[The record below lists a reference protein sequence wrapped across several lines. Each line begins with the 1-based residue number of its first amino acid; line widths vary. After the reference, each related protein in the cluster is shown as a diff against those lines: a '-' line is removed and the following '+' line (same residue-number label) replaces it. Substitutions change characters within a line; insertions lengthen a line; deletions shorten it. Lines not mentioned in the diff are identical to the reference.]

1 MSTIAELNPVPL
13 WKHFAKLC
21 EIPRPSKHEDKVV
34 AYIVDFAKQRG
45 LDVKLDQIGNIII
58 KKPATPG
65 MENRKILAMQSHVD
79 MVPQKNADT
88 EHDFLTDAIKPYV
101 DGEWVT
107 AEGTTLGADNGIGV
121 AAILALL
128 ESEDI
133 PHPPLE
139 ALLTIDE
146 EAGMTGAKH
155 LQPGH
160 FEAELLLNLD
170 TEDEGE
176 LYVGCAG
183 GVDINVTLPYRAQPV
198 PVGHK
203 AFKLNVR
210 GLRGG
215 HSGLDIDKGRGN
227 ANKIANRI
235 IDTALGEITELH
247 IAELDGG
254 SLRNAIPR
262 ESFSVV
268 TVPAEKAARLSE
280 IALQEIALIK
290 AELDNEA
297 KLDITLEATKAP
309 ETVLDSDTQQKLVRA
324 LRCCPNGVERM
335 STSLEGIA
343 ETSNNLA
350 RVVTEEGAQEGDG
363 GDHRVRIQCLVRSL
377 SDSARDQHGLN
388 VAAAFQLAGA
398 NVSLDNAY
406 PGWTPN
412 IQSPLLALMKD
423 VYKDMEGKEPE
434 VKVIHAGL
442 ECGLLAKPY
451 PHWDMI
457 SFGPTIRRAH
467 SPEERVHIES
477 VGNFWAYFLKV
488 VAAIPQ
494 KS

>member
-1 MSTIAELNPVPL
+1 MVSIAALNPTPL

-34 AYIVDFAKQRG
+34 AYIVEFAQSRG
-45 LDVKLDQIGNIII
+45 LDVKLDQIGNVII

-65 MENRKILAMQSHVD
+65 MEERKTLAMQSHVD

-88 EHDFLTDAIKPYV
+88 EHDFLTDSIKPYI

-128 ESEDI
+128 ESTDI
-133 PHPPLE
+133 PHPALE

-183 GVDINVTLPYRAQPV
+183 GVDVNVSLPYSAEPTPAGYQ
-198 PVGHK
+198 
-203 AFKLNVR
+203 AFKLSVR

-227 ANKIANRI
+227 ANKIANRM
-235 IDTALGEITELH
+235 IDSGLTQ
-247 IAELDGG
+247 IAELRIASLDGG

-262 ESFSVV
+262 ESFSVIA
-268 TVPAEKAARLSE
+268 VPAEKVAQLQDVVQAVAAV
-280 IALQEIALIK
+280 IK

-297 KLDITLEATKAP
+297 KLDITLEQCDVPAT
-309 ETVLDSDTQQKLVRA
+309 VMDTQSQQKLIRA
-324 LRCCPNGVERM
+324 IRCCPNGVERM
-335 STSLEGIA
+335 STALEGIA
-343 ETSNNLA
+343 DTSNNLA
-350 RVVTEEGAQEGDG
+350 RIVTETENGNS
-363 GDHRVRIQCLVRSL
+363 RVRIQCLVRSL
-377 SDSARDQHGLN
+377 SDSARDEHGLN

-398 NVSLDNAY
+398 EASLDNAY

-412 IQSPLLALMKD
+412 MQSPLLALMKE
-423 VYKDMEGKEPE
+423 VYRGMEGREPD

-451 PHWDMI
+451 PHWDMV

-467 SPEERVHIES
+467 SPEERVHIQS
-477 VGNFWAYFLKV
+477 VANFWAYFIKV
-488 VAAIPQ
+488 VAAIPRR
-494 KS
+494 

>member
-1 MSTIAELNPVPL
+1 MSTIAELNPTPL

-34 AYIVDFAKQRG
+34 AYIVDFAKNRG

-65 MENRKILAMQSHVD
+65 MEDRKTLAMQSHVD

-88 EHDFLTDAIKPYV
+88 DHDFLTDPIKAYV

-107 AEGTTLGADNGIGV
+107 ADGTTLGADNGIGV

-128 ESEDI
+128 ESTDI

-160 FEAELLLNLD
+160 FEADLLLNLD

-183 GVDINVTLPYRAQPV
+183 GVDVNVSLPYTATPIEAD
-198 PVGHK
+198 HL
-203 AFKLNVR
+203 AFKLSVR

-235 IDTALGEITELH
+235 IDTARRQIPELR
-247 IAELDGG
+247 IASLDGG

-262 ESFSVV
+262 ESFSVI
-268 TVPAEKAARLSE
+268 TVSQENSAL
-280 IALQEIALIK
+280 LQEIALQTSAVIK
-290 AELDNEA
+290 GEFDNEP
-297 KLDITLEATKAP
+297 KLDITLEAT
-309 ETVLDSDTQQKLVRA
+309 DTPSSTMDVATQEKLIHCI
-324 LRCCPNGVERM
+324 RCCPNGVERM
-335 STSLEGIA
+335 STALEGIA
-343 ETSNNLA
+343 DTSNNLA
-350 RVVTEEGAQEGDG
+350 RVVTETTDSGNSQ
-363 GDHRVRIQCLVRSL
+363 VRIQCLVRSL
-377 SDSARDQHGLN
+377 SDSARDEHGLN
-388 VAAAFQLAGA
+388 VAAAFALAGA
-398 NVSLDNAY
+398 ETSLDNAY

-412 IQSPLLALMKD
+412 MQSPLLALMKQ
-423 VYKDMEGKEPE
+423 VYQQMEGKAPE

-451 PHWDMI
+451 PNWDMV

-467 SPEERVHIES
+467 SPEERVHIQS
-477 VGNFWAYFLKV
+477 VANFWDYFVKV

-494 KS
+494 K

>member
-1 MSTIAELNPVPL
+1 MSNIAELNPVPL
-13 WKHFAKLC
+13 WKHFSKLC

-34 AYIVDFAKQRG
+34 AYIVDFAKNRG
-45 LDVKLDQIGNIII
+45 LDVQLDEIGNIII

-88 EHDFLTDAIKPYV
+88 DHDFLTDSIKPYI

-121 AAILALL
+121 AAILALM
-128 ESEDI
+128 ESTDI
-133 PHPPLE
+133 PHPALE

-146 EAGMTGAKH
+146 EAGMTGAKN
-155 LQPGH
+155 LQPGY
-160 FEAELLLNLD
+160 FEADLLLNLD

-183 GVDINVTLPYRAQPV
+183 GVDVNASLPYSAEAV
-198 PVGHK
+198 PAGHQ
-203 AFKLNVR
+203 AFKLSVR

-235 IDTALGEITELH
+235 IDIAQSELDSVR
-247 IAELDGG
+247 IASLDGG

-262 ESFSVV
+262 ESFSVI
-268 TVPAEKAARLSE
+268 TVAADQSVRLAEIVVQASAA
-280 IALQEIALIK
+280 IK
-290 AELDNEA
+290 AELNNEE
-297 KLDITLEATKAP
+297 KLEIALDATDLPAS
-309 ETVLDSDTQQKLVRA
+309 VMDSASQQKLIQ
-324 LRCCPNGVERM
+324 LIRCCPNGVERM
-335 STSLEGIA
+335 STALEGIA
-343 ETSNNLA
+343 DTSNNLA
-350 RVVTEEGAQEGDG
+350 RVVTETVDSQS
-363 GDHRVRIQCLVRSL
+363 RVRFQCLVRSL

-388 VAAAFQLAGA
+388 VAAAFKLAGA
-398 NVSLDNAY
+398 EASLDNAY

-412 IQSPLLALMKD
+412 MQSPLLALMKD
-423 VYKDMEGKEPE
+423 VYKEMEGKEPE

-451 PHWDMI
+451 PNWDMV

-477 VGNFWAYFLKV
+477 VGNFWEYFLKV
-488 VAAIPQ
+488 VAAIPAAN
-494 KS
+494 

>member
-1 MSTIAELNPVPL
+1 MSSIAELNPVPL

-21 EIPRPSKHEDKVV
+21 EIPRPSKHEERVV
-34 AYIVDFAKQRG
+34 AYIIDFCNERG
-45 LDVKLDQIGNIII
+45 LDIKLDQIGNVII

-65 MENRKILAMQSHVD
+65 MEDRKTLAMQSHVD

-88 EHDFLTDAIKPYV
+88 EHDFLKDPIRAYV

-128 ESEDI
+128 ESTDI

-146 EAGMTGAKH
+146 EAGMTGAKN

-183 GVDINVTLPYRAQPV
+183 GVDINVSLPYSTTGMPAD
-198 PVGHK
+198 HK
-203 AFKLNVR
+203 AFKLSVR

-235 IDTALGEITELH
+235 IDTALREIDDLH
-247 IAELDGG
+247 IASLDGG

-262 ESFSVV
+262 ESFSIV
-268 TVPAEKAARLSE
+268 TVPAQHAARLME
-280 IALQEIALIK
+280 IALQETAIIK

-297 KLDITLEATKAP
+297 RLEITLDETDAP
-309 ETVLDSDTQQKLVRA
+309 SSVMDRPTQQKLIHA
-324 LRCCPNGVERM
+324 IRCCPNGVARM
-335 STSLEGIA
+335 STDLEGIA
-343 ETSNNLA
+343 DTSNNLA
-350 RVVTEEGAQEGDG
+350 RVVTEEEDG
-363 GDHRVRIQCLVRSL
+363 KHQVRIQCLVRSL
-377 SDSARDQHGLN
+377 SDSARDDHGLN
-388 VAAAFQLAGA
+388 VAAAFELTGA
-398 NVSLDNAY
+398 KVSLDNAY

-412 IQSPLLALMKD
+412 IHSPLLKLMKD

-451 PHWDMI
+451 PHWDMV

-477 VGNFWAYFLKV
+477 VGNFWEYFLKV
-488 VAAIPQ
+488 VQAIPD
-494 KS
+494 KT

>member
-1 MSTIAELNPVPL
+1 MSNIAALNPTPL
-13 WKHFAKLC
+13 WKHFARLC

-34 AYIVDFAKQRG
+34 AYIVDFARERG
-45 LDVKLDQIGNIII
+45 LDVKLDQIGNVII

-65 MENRKILAMQSHVD
+65 MEDRRTLAMQSHVD

-88 EHDFLTDAIKPYV
+88 DHDFLTDAITPYI

-128 ESEDI
+128 ESSDI
-133 PHPPLE
+133 PHPALE

-160 FEAELLLNLD
+160 FEADLLLNLD

-183 GVDINVTLPYRAQPV
+183 GVDVNVSLPYSAEPA
-198 PVGHK
+198 PAGHL
-203 AFKLNVR
+203 AYKLSVR

-227 ANKIANRI
+227 ANKIANRV
-235 IDTALGEITELH
+235 IDTALQQIPALR
-247 IAELDGG
+247 IASLDGG

-262 ESFSVV
+262 ESFSII
-268 TVPAEKAARLSE
+268 TVPADKTVL
-280 IALQEIALIK
+280 LQEVAKLAIAMIK

-297 KLDITLEATKAP
+297 RLDITLEQCDAPATVMDA
-309 ETVLDSDTQQKLVRA
+309 ESQLNLIRA
-324 LRCCPNGVERM
+324 IRCCPNGVERM
-335 STSLEGIA
+335 STALEGIA
-343 ETSNNLA
+343 DTSNNLA
-350 RVVTEEGAQEGDG
+350 RVVTDTENGQS
-363 GDHRVRIQCLVRSL
+363 RVRIQCLVRSL
-377 SDSARDQHGLN
+377 SDSARDEHGLN

-398 NVSLDNAY
+398 EASLDNAY

-412 IQSPLLALMKD
+412 MQSPLLALMKD
-423 VYKDMEGKEPE
+423 VYQEMEGKEPE

-451 PHWDMI
+451 PNWDMV

-467 SPEERVHIES
+467 SPEERVHIQS
-477 VGNFWAYFLKV
+477 VANFWDYFIKV
-488 VAAIPQ
+488 VAAIPRR
-494 KS
+494 

>member
-1 MSTIAELNPVPL
+1 MSTIAELNPTPL

-21 EIPRPSKHEDKVV
+21 EIPRPSKHEEQVV
-34 AYIVDFAKQRG
+34 AYIVDFAKNRG

-65 MENRKILAMQSHVD
+65 MEDRKTLAMQSHVD

-88 EHDFLTDAIKPYV
+88 EHDFLTDSIKPYV

-121 AAILALL
+121 AAILALM
-128 ESEDI
+128 ESTDI
-133 PHPPLE
+133 PHPALE

-160 FEAELLLNLD
+160 FEADLLLNLD

-183 GVDINVTLPYRAQPV
+183 GVDVNASLPYSAEPV
-198 PVGHK
+198 PADHQ

-235 IDTALGEITELH
+235 IDAALQQIPELR
-247 IAELDGG
+247 IASLDGG

-262 ESFSVV
+262 ESFTVL
-268 TVPAEKAARLSE
+268 TVPADAAARLME
-280 IALQEIALIK
+280 IAQQQMAIIQ
-290 AELDNEA
+290 AEFDNEP
-297 KLDITLEATKAP
+297 KLDIALEATDQP
-309 ETVLDSDTQQKLVRA
+309 DTVMDVATQQKLIRTI
-324 LRCCPNGVERM
+324 RCCPNGVERM
-335 STSLEGIA
+335 STALEGIA
-343 ETSNNLA
+343 DTSNNLA
-350 RVVTEEGAQEGDG
+350 RVVTEQSNGNAQ
-363 GDHRVRIQCLVRSL
+363 VRIQCLVRSL
-377 SDSARDQHGLN
+377 SDSARDEHGLN

-398 NVSLDNAY
+398 EASLDNAY

-412 IQSPLLALMKD
+412 MQSPLLALMKD
-423 VYKDMEGKEPE
+423 VYKEMEGSHPA

-451 PHWDMI
+451 PNWDMV

-467 SPEERVHIES
+467 SPEERVHVQS
-477 VGNFWAYFLKV
+477 VANFWDYFVKV
-488 VAAIPQ
+488 VAAIP
-494 KS
+494 KK

>member
-1 MSTIAELNPVPL
+1 MPSIAELNPQPL
-13 WKHFAKLC
+13 WKHFAELC
-21 EIPRPSKHEDKVV
+21 EIPRPSKHEDRVV
-34 AYIVDFAKQRG
+34 AHILDFCKERG
-45 LDVKLDQIGNIII
+45 LEAKLDKIGNIII

-65 MENRKILAMQSHVD
+65 MEDRKILAMQSHVD
-79 MVPQKNADT
+79 MVPQKNADSD
-88 EHDFLTDAIKPYV
+88 HDFLKDPIRPQIE
-101 DGEWVT
+101 GEWVT
-107 AEGTTLGADNGIGV
+107 ATGTTLGADNGIGV

-128 ESEDI
+128 ESTDI

-155 LQPGH
+155 LEPGY
-160 FEAELLLNLD
+160 FDAELLLNLD

-183 GVDINVTLPYRAQPV
+183 GVDINITLPYSAEPM
-198 PVGHK
+198 PAEHK
-203 AFKLNVR
+203 AFTLSVR

-235 IDTALGEITELH
+235 VDAAVHEIPALR
-247 IAELDGG
+247 IAALDGG

-262 ESFSVV
+262 ESF
-268 TVPAEKAARLSE
+268 TTLAVPADSAARLME
-280 IALQEIALIK
+280 IALQETAVIK
-290 AELDNEA
+290 TELDNEP
-297 KLDITLEATKAP
+297 KLDIALEETGTPAT
-309 ETVLDSDTQQKLVRA
+309 VMDRDTQRQLILA

-335 STSLEGIA
+335 STALEGIA

-350 RVVTEEGAQEGDG
+350 RLVTEEENGA
-363 GDHRVRIQCLVRSL
+363 HRVRIQCLVRSL
-377 SDSARDQHGLN
+377 SDSTRDQHALN
-388 VAAAFQLAGA
+388 VAAAFELTGA
-398 NVSLDNAY
+398 TVSFDNPY

-412 IQSPLLALMKD
+412 MQSPLLALMKD
-423 VYKDMEGKEPE
+423 VYREMEGKEPA

-451 PHWDMI
+451 PHWDMV

-488 VAAIPQ
+488 VSAIPGR
-494 KS
+494 

>member
-1 MSTIAELNPVPL
+1 MSNIAELNPTPL

-21 EIPRPSKHEDKVV
+21 EIPRPSKHEEKVV
-34 AYIVDFAKQRG
+34 AYILDFAKARG
-45 LDVKLDQIGNIII
+45 LEVKLDQIGNVII

-65 MENRKILAMQSHVD
+65 MEDRKILAMQSHVD

-88 EHDFLTDAIKPYV
+88 DHDFLTDSIKPYV

-128 ESEDI
+128 ESTDI
-133 PHPPLE
+133 PHPALE

-146 EAGMTGAKH
+146 EAGMTGAKNLH
-155 LQPGH
+155 PGH

-183 GVDINVTLPYRAQPV
+183 GVDINAALPYTAEALPA
-198 PVGHK
+198 GHK
-203 AFKLNVR
+203 AFKLSVR

-227 ANKIANRI
+227 ANKMANRI
-235 IDTALGEITELH
+235 IDAAQTELTSLR
-247 IAELDGG
+247 IASLDGG

-268 TVPAEKAARLSE
+268 TVQADQAARLMEIVLQETAVIKAEFDNEPKLE
-280 IALQEIALIK
+280 IAL
-290 AELDNEA
+290 D
-297 KLDITLEATKAP
+297 
-309 ETVLDSDTQQKLVRA
+309 ETEQPASVMDAASQQKLAWA
-324 LRCCPNGVERM
+324 LRACPSGVERM
-335 STSLEGIA
+335 STDLEGIA
-343 ETSNNLA
+343 DTSNNLA
-350 RVVTEEGAQEGDG
+350 RVVTEEENGQ
-363 GDHRVRIQCLVRSL
+363 HRVRFQCLVRSL

-388 VAAAFQLAGA
+388 VAAVFRLAGA
-398 NVSLDNAY
+398 EASLDNAY

-412 IQSPLLALMKD
+412 MKSPLLALMKD
-423 VYKDMEGKEPE
+423 VYKEMEGEEPE

-451 PHWDMI
+451 PHWDMV

-477 VGNFWAYFLKV
+477 VGNFWEYFLKV
-488 VAAIPQ
+488 VAAIPA
-494 KS
+494 KH

>member
-1 MSTIAELNPVPL
+1 MSTIAELNPQPL

-34 AYIVDFAKQRG
+34 AYILDFANARG
-45 LDVKLDQIGNIII
+45 LDVKLDKIGNIII

-65 MENRKILAMQSHVD
+65 MEDRKILAMQSHVD

-88 EHDFLTDAIKPYV
+88 DHDFLTDSIKPYI

-128 ESEDI
+128 ESTDI

-146 EAGMTGAKH
+146 EAGMTGAKN
-155 LQPGH
+155 LQPGY

-183 GVDINVTLPYRAQPV
+183 GVDVNVALPYTAEPV
-198 PVGHK
+198 PADHK
-203 AFKLNVR
+203 AFKLSVR

-235 IDTALGEITELH
+235 IDAAQAELETLR
-247 IAELDGG
+247 IARLDGG

-262 ESFSVV
+262 ESFTVI
-268 TVPAEKAARLSE
+268 TVPADNAARLME
-280 IALQEIALIK
+280 IALQQIAIIK

-297 KLDITLEATKAP
+297 KLDITLDECDAP
-309 ETVLDSDTQQKLVRA
+309 DSVMDSASQRKLILA
-324 LRCCPNGVERM
+324 LRACPNGVERM
-335 STSLEGIA
+335 STALAGIA
-343 ETSNNLA
+343 DTSNNLA
-350 RVVTEEGAQEGDG
+350 RVVTETEDGAS
-363 GDHRVRIQCLVRSL
+363 RVRIQCLVRSL

-388 VAAAFQLAGA
+388 VAAAFELAGA
-398 NVSLDNAY
+398 KTSLDNAY

-412 IQSPLLALMKD
+412 MQSPLLALMKN
-423 VYKDMEGKEPE
+423 VYKETEGADPE

-451 PHWDMI
+451 PHWDMV

-467 SPEERVHIES
+467 SPEERVHIKS
-477 VGNFWAYFLKV
+477 VGNFWEYFLKV
-488 VAAIPQ
+488 VEAIPQ
-494 KS
+494 R

>member
-1 MSTIAELNPVPL
+1 MSTIAELNPQPL

-34 AYIVDFAKQRG
+34 AYILDFANARG
-45 LDVKLDQIGNIII
+45 LDVKLDKIGNIII

-65 MENRKILAMQSHVD
+65 MEDRKILAMQSHVD

-88 EHDFLTDAIKPYV
+88 DHDFLTDSIKPYI

-128 ESEDI
+128 ESTDI

-146 EAGMTGAKH
+146 EAGMTGAKN
-155 LQPGH
+155 LQPGY

-183 GVDINVTLPYRAQPV
+183 GVDVNVALPYTAEPV
-198 PVGHK
+198 PADHK
-203 AFKLNVR
+203 AFKLSVR

-235 IDTALGEITELH
+235 IDAAQAELETLR
-247 IAELDGG
+247 IARLDGG

-262 ESFSVV
+262 ESFTVI
-268 TVPAEKAARLSE
+268 TVPADNAARLME
-280 IALQEIALIK
+280 IALQQIAIIK

-297 KLDITLEATKAP
+297 KLDITLDECDAP
-309 ETVLDSDTQQKLVRA
+309 DSVMDSASQRKLILA
-324 LRCCPNGVERM
+324 LRACPNGVERM
-335 STSLEGIA
+335 STALAGIA
-343 ETSNNLA
+343 DTSNNLA
-350 RVVTEEGAQEGDG
+350 RVVTETEDGAS
-363 GDHRVRIQCLVRSL
+363 RVRIQCLVRSL

-388 VAAAFQLAGA
+388 VAAAFELAGA
-398 NVSLDNAY
+398 KTSLDNAY

-412 IQSPLLALMKD
+412 MQSPLLALMKN
-423 VYKDMEGKEPE
+423 VYKEMEGADPE

-451 PHWDMI
+451 PHWDMV

-467 SPEERVHIES
+467 SPEERVHIKS
-477 VGNFWAYFLKV
+477 VGNFWEYFLKV
-488 VAAIPQ
+488 VEAIPQ
-494 KS
+494 R

>member
-1 MSTIAELNPVPL
+1 MSAVAELKPKPL

-21 EIPRPSKHEDKVV
+21 EIPRPSKHEHKVV
-34 AYIVDFAKQRG
+34 EYIVEFANSCN
-45 LDVKLDQIGNIII
+45 LDVQLDRVGNAIL

-65 MENRKILAMQSHVD
+65 MEDRKVLAMQSHVD

-88 EHDFLTDAIKPYV
+88 DHDFLTDPIRPYI
-101 DGEWVT
+101 DGDWVT

-121 AAILALL
+121 AAILALF
-128 ESEDI
+128 ESTDI

-146 EAGMTGAKH
+146 EAGMTGAKQ
-155 LQPGH
+155 LQPGY
-160 FEAELLLNLD
+160 FDADLLLNLD

-183 GVDINVTLPYRAQPV
+183 GVDVNAILSHRAEALPA
-198 PVGHK
+198 GHK
-203 AFKLNVR
+203 AFRLSVR

-235 IDTALGEITELH
+235 IDRVRRASVDLR
-247 IAELDGG
+247 IASLDGG

-262 ESFSVV
+262 ESFTVL
-268 TVPAEKAARLSE
+268 TVPDSDEARLRE
-280 IALQEIALIK
+280 VLAAETQVIA
-290 AELDNEA
+290 AELDSETG
-297 KLDITLEATKAP
+297 LEISLEATSAPVSVMDKA
-309 ETVLDSDTQQKLVRA
+309 SQGKLIEA
-324 LRCCPNGVERM
+324 IRCCPNGVERM
-335 STSLEGIA
+335 SDSLEGVA

-350 RVVTEEGAQEGDG
+350 RVVIEQEAG
-363 GDHRVRIQCLVRSL
+363 RNQVRIQCLVRSL
-377 SDSARDQHGLN
+377 SDTARDDHGLN
-388 VAAAFQLAGA
+388 VAAAFELAGA
-398 NVSLDNAY
+398 QVVLDNAY

-412 IQSPLLALMKD
+412 IQSPLLALMKR
-423 VYKDMEGKEPE
+423 VYKDMSGEEPE

-451 PHWDMI
+451 PNWDMV

-467 SPEERVHIES
+467 SPEERVHIRS
-477 VGNFWAYFLKV
+477 VANFWDYLVRV
-488 VAAIPQ
+488 VQAVPSRA
-494 KS
+494 

>member
-1 MSTIAELNPVPL
+1 MSSIAELNPTPL
-13 WKHFAKLC
+13 WKHFSRLC
-21 EIPRPSKHEDKVV
+21 EIPRPSKHEEKVV
-34 AYIVDFAKQRG
+34 AYILDFCKERG
-45 LDVKLDQIGNIII
+45 LEARLDQIGNIII

-65 MENRKILAMQSHVD
+65 MEDRKILAMQSHVD

-88 EHDFLTDAIKPYV
+88 DHDFLRDPIRPQI
-101 DGEWVT
+101 DGDWVT
-107 AEGTTLGADNGIGV
+107 ATGTTLGADNGIGV

-128 ESEDI
+128 ESTDI

-183 GVDINVTLPYRAQPV
+183 GVDINVALPYSAEPL
-198 PVGHK
+198 PAGHK
-203 AFKLNVR
+203 AFRLSVR

-235 IDTALGEITELH
+235 IDTAIREIEGLR
-247 IAELDGG
+247 IAALDGG
-254 SLRNAIPR
+254 TLRNAIPR
-262 ESFSVV
+262 ESFSTL
-268 TVPAEKAARLSE
+268 TVPADNAARLME
-280 IALQEIALIK
+280 IVLQERAVSK
-290 AELDNEA
+290 AELDNEP
-297 KLDITLEATKAP
+297 KLDIAVEETEAPASVMDR
-309 ETVLDSDTQQKLVRA
+309 ESERRVIRMLRA
-324 LRCCPNGVERM
+324 CPSGVERM
-335 STSLEGIA
+335 STTLEGIA

-350 RVVTEEGAQEGDG
+350 RVVTEENDG
-363 GDHRVRIQCLVRSL
+363 EYRVRVQCLVRSL

-388 VAAAFQLAGA
+388 VAAAFELAGA
-398 NVSLDNAY
+398 TVSLDNAY

-412 IQSPLLALMKD
+412 VKSPLLALMKD
-423 VYKDMEGKEPE
+423 VYKDMTGAEPE

-451 PHWDMI
+451 PHWDMV

-477 VGNFWAYFLKV
+477 VANFWEYFLKV
-488 VAAIPQ
+488 VQAIPA
-494 KS
+494 KHH

>member
-1 MSTIAELNPVPL
+1 MSTIAELNPAPL

-34 AYIVDFAKQRG
+34 AYIVDFANNRG
-45 LDVKLDQIGNIII
+45 LDVKLDQVGNIII

-65 MENRKILAMQSHVD
+65 MEDRKTLAMQSHVD

-88 EHDFLTDAIKPYV
+88 DHDFLTDSIKPYI

-128 ESEDI
+128 ESTDI
-133 PHPPLE
+133 PHPALE

-146 EAGMTGAKH
+146 EAGMTGAKN

-160 FEAELLLNLD
+160 FEADLLLNLD

-183 GVDINVTLPYRAQPV
+183 GVDVNVSLPYSSEPTPADHQ
-198 PVGHK
+198 
-203 AFKLNVR
+203 AFKLSVR

-235 IDTALGEITELH
+235 IDAALVEIPELR
-247 IAELDGG
+247 IASLDGG

-262 ESFSVV
+262 ESF
-268 TVPAEKAARLSE
+268 TTITAPADRGADLQKVFQREAA
-280 IALQEIALIK
+280 AIK

-297 KLDITLEATKAP
+297 RLEITLE
-309 ETVLDSDTQQKLVRA
+309 ETDTPAAVMDTESQLKLIRVI
-324 LRCCPNGVERM
+324 RCCPNGVERM
-335 STSLEGIA
+335 STALEGIA
-343 ETSNNLA
+343 DTSNNLA
-350 RVVTEEGAQEGDG
+350 RVVTEEVNGQSQI
-363 GDHRVRIQCLVRSL
+363 RIQCLVRSL

-398 NVSLDNAY
+398 HTSLDNAY

-412 IQSPLLALMKD
+412 MQSPLLALMKD
-423 VYKDMEGKEPE
+423 VYKEMEGKEPE

-451 PHWDMI
+451 PNWDMV

-477 VGNFWAYFLKV
+477 VGNFWDYFLKV
-488 VAAIPQ
+488 VAAIP
-494 KS
+494 KR

>member
-1 MSTIAELNPVPL
+1 MSPIAELHPKPL
-13 WKHFAKLC
+13 WKHFAQLC

-34 AYIVDFAKQRG
+34 AHIVEFAKNRD
-45 LDVKLDQIGNIII
+45 LDVKLDEIGNIII

-65 MENRKILAMQSHVD
+65 MEDRKTLALQSHVD
-79 MVPQKNADT
+79 MVPQKNADSD
-88 EHDFLTDAIKPYV
+88 HDFLNDPIRPQI

-107 AEGTTLGADNGIGV
+107 ATGTTLGADNGIGV

-128 ESEDI
+128 ESTDI
-133 PHPPLE
+133 PHPALE

-155 LQPGH
+155 LQPGL

-183 GVDINVTLPYRAQPV
+183 GVDINVQLPYSAEAV
-198 PVGHK
+198 PTNHM

-235 IDTALGEITELH
+235 IDTALSEISGLR
-247 IAELDGG
+247 IAALDGG

-262 ESFSVV
+262 ESFS
-268 TVPAEKAARLSE
+268 TITLPIESAAQLEE
-280 IALQEIALIK
+280 IVQRESSAIR

-297 KLDITLEATKAP
+297 KLDITLE
-309 ETVLDSDTQQKLVRA
+309 ETETPSNALDADTQQKLIRA
-324 LRCCPNGVERM
+324 LRCCPCGVERM
-335 STSLEGIA
+335 STALEGIA

-350 RVVTEEGAQEGDG
+350 RVVTEEEDG
-363 GDHRVRIQCLVRSL
+363 ESRVRIQCLVRSL
-377 SDSARDQHGLN
+377 SDSARDQHALD
-388 VAAAFQLAGA
+388 VAAAFELAGA
-398 NVSLDNAY
+398 AVSLDNPY

-412 IQSPLLALMKD
+412 MQSPLLALMKD
-423 VYKDMEGKEPE
+423 VYKEMAGAEPE
-434 VKVIHAGL
+434 VKIIHAGL

-451 PHWDMI
+451 PHWDMV
-457 SFGPTIRRAH
+457 SFGPDIRRAH
-467 SPEERVHIES
+467 SPEERVRIES
-477 VGNFWAYFLKV
+477 VGNFWKYFLKV
-488 VAAIPQ
+488 VQAIPAR
-494 KS
+494 

>member
-1 MSTIAELNPVPL
+1 MTSISELNPKPL
-13 WKHFAKLC
+13 WQHFAQLC
-21 EIPRPSKHEDKVV
+21 EIPRPSKHEQEVV
-34 AYIVDFAKQRG
+34 QHIVRFAKQRG
-45 LDVKLDQIGNIII
+45 LDVQLDQIGNVII

-65 MENRKILAMQSHVD
+65 MENRKVLAMQSHVD

-88 EHDFLTDAIKPYV
+88 EHDFLKDPIRPRI

-107 AEGTTLGADNGIGV
+107 ATGTTLGADNGIGV

-128 ESEDI
+128 ESTDI

-146 EAGMTGAKH
+146 EAGMTGAKN

-160 FEAELLLNLD
+160 FDAELLLNLD

-183 GVDINVTLPYRAQPV
+183 GVDVNARLPYFTDETPA
-198 PVGHK
+198 GHT
-203 AFKLNVR
+203 AFKLSVR

-235 IDTALGEITELH
+235 IDAAQREIPELR
-247 IAELDGG
+247 IASLDGG

-262 ESFSVV
+262 ESFS
-268 TVPAEKAARLSE
+268 TITLPETSATRLKEIVDLE
-280 IALQEIALIK
+280 IATIAR
-290 AELDNEA
+290 ELDNEL
-297 KLDITLEATKAP
+297 KLGIALEPTELPAHVMDK
-309 ETVLDSDTQQKLVRA
+309 DSHHKVVRMIRA
-324 LRCCPNGVERM
+324 CPSGVERM
-335 STSLEGIA
+335 STALEGIA
-343 ETSNNLA
+343 DTSNNLA
-350 RVVTEEGAQEGDG
+350 RVVTDNGILQ
-363 GDHRVRIQCLVRSL
+363 VQCLVRSL

-388 VAAAFQLAGA
+388 VAAVFELAGA
-398 NVSLDNAY
+398 RVSLDNAY

-412 IQSPLLALMKD
+412 MQSPLLALMKD
-423 VYKDMEGKEPE
+423 VHKDMTGEEPE

-451 PHWDMI
+451 PHWDMV

-467 SPEERVHIES
+467 SPEERVHIRS
-477 VGNFWAYFLKV
+477 VENFWSYFLKV
-488 VAAIPQ
+488 VEAIPAQ
-494 KS
+494 A

>member
-1 MSTIAELNPVPL
+1 MSSIAELNPAPL

-34 AYIVDFAKQRG
+34 AYIVDFAQKRG
-45 LDVKLDQIGNIII
+45 LDAKLDQIGNIII

-65 MENRKILAMQSHVD
+65 MENRKTLAMQSHVD

-88 EHDFLTDAIKPYV
+88 EHDFLTDSIKPYI

-128 ESEDI
+128 ESTDI
-133 PHPPLE
+133 PHPALE

-160 FEAELLLNLD
+160 FEADLLLNLD

-183 GVDINVTLPYRAQPV
+183 GVDVNAALPYVPEPV
-198 PVGHK
+198 PADHR
-203 AFKLNVR
+203 AFKLSVR

-235 IDTALGEITELH
+235 IDTALDEIPELR
-247 IAELDGG
+247 IASLDGG

-262 ESFSVV
+262 ESFTVI
-268 TVPAEKAARLSE
+268 TVPADTTTHLLE
-280 IALQEIALIK
+280 IATQAIGAVK
-290 AELDNEA
+290 AELDNEER
-297 KLDITLEATKAP
+297 LDIALEETEAP
-309 ETVLDSDTQQKLVRA
+309 STAIDRDSQLKLIRVI
-324 LRCCPNGVERM
+324 RCCPNGVERM
-335 STSLEGIA
+335 SSALEGIA
-343 ETSNNLA
+343 DTSNNLA
-350 RVVTEEGAQEGDG
+350 RVVTEEVDG
-363 GDHRVRIQCLVRSL
+363 KHQIRIQCLVRSL
-377 SDSARDQHGLN
+377 SDSARDQHGRN

-398 NVSLDNAY
+398 EASLDNAY

-412 IQSPLLALMKD
+412 MQSPLLALMKD
-423 VYKDMEGKEPE
+423 VYREMEGVEPE

-451 PHWDMI
+451 PNWDMV

-467 SPEERVHIES
+467 SPEERVHIQS
-477 VGNFWAYFLKV
+477 VANFWDYFIRV
-488 VAAIPQ
+488 VAAIP
-494 KS
+494 

>member
-1 MSTIAELNPVPL
+1 MSTIAELNPAPL

-34 AYIVDFAKQRG
+34 AYIVDFANNRG

-65 MENRKILAMQSHVD
+65 MENRKTLAMQSHVD

-88 EHDFLTDAIKPYV
+88 DHDFLTDSIKPYI

-128 ESEDI
+128 ESTDI
-133 PHPPLE
+133 PHPALE

-146 EAGMTGAKH
+146 EAGMTGAKN

-160 FEAELLLNLD
+160 FEADLLLNLD

-183 GVDINVTLPYRAQPV
+183 GVDVNVSLPYSPEPTPADHQ
-198 PVGHK
+198 
-203 AFKLNVR
+203 AFKLSVR

-235 IDTALGEITELH
+235 IDAALVEIPELR
-247 IAELDGG
+247 IASLDGG

-262 ESFSVV
+262 ESF
-268 TVPAEKAARLSE
+268 TTITAPADRGADLQKVFQREAA
-280 IALQEIALIK
+280 AIK

-297 KLDITLEATKAP
+297 RLEITLE
-309 ETVLDSDTQQKLVRA
+309 ETDTPAAVMDTESQLKLIRVI
-324 LRCCPNGVERM
+324 RCCPNGVERM
-335 STSLEGIA
+335 STALEGIA
-343 ETSNNLA
+343 DTSNNLA
-350 RVVTEEGAQEGDG
+350 RVVTEEVNGQSQI
-363 GDHRVRIQCLVRSL
+363 RIQCLVRSL

-398 NVSLDNAY
+398 HTSLDNAY

-412 IQSPLLALMKD
+412 MQSPLLALMKD
-423 VYKDMEGKEPE
+423 VYKEMEGKEPE

-451 PHWDMI
+451 PNWDMV

-477 VGNFWAYFLKV
+477 VGNFWDYFLKV
-488 VAAIPQ
+488 VAAIP
-494 KS
+494 KR

>member
-1 MSTIAELNPVPL
+1 MSSIAELNPTPL

-21 EIPRPSKHEDKVV
+21 EIPRPSKHEDQVV
-34 AYIVDFAKQRG
+34 AYIVDFAKDRG
-45 LDVKLDQIGNIII
+45 LDVKLDQVGNVIL

-65 MENRKILAMQSHVD
+65 MENRRSLAMQSHVD

-88 EHDFLTDAIKPYV
+88 EHDFLTDSIKPYV

-121 AAILALL
+121 AAILALM
-128 ESEDI
+128 ESTDI

-160 FEAELLLNLD
+160 FEADLLLNLD

-183 GVDINVTLPYRAQPV
+183 GVDINVSLPYTADPLPTDHQ
-198 PVGHK
+198 
-203 AFKLNVR
+203 AFKLSVR

-235 IDTALGEITELH
+235 IDAALQRIPALR
-247 IAELDGG
+247 IASLDGG

-262 ESFSVV
+262 ESFSVI
-268 TVPAEKAARLSE
+268 TVPAEQSAQ
-280 IALQEIALIK
+280 LQEIFQQATAIIK

-297 KLDITLEATKAP
+297 KLDIALEATDAP
-309 ETVLDSDTQQKLVRA
+309 ASVMDTEAQLKLIRA
-324 LRCCPNGVERM
+324 IRCCPNGVERM
-335 STSLEGIA
+335 STALEGIA
-343 ETSNNLA
+343 DTSNNLA
-350 RVVTEEGAQEGDG
+350 RVVTETENGNAQ
-363 GDHRVRIQCLVRSL
+363 VRIQCLVRSL
-377 SDSARDQHGLN
+377 SDSARDAHGLN

-398 NVSLDNAY
+398 NALLENDY

-412 IQSPLLALMKD
+412 MQSPLLALMKD
-423 VYKDMEGKEPE
+423 VYKEMEGSEPE

-451 PHWDMI
+451 PNWDMV

-467 SPEERVHIES
+467 SPEERVHIQS
-477 VGNFWAYFLKV
+477 VANFWDYFVKV
-488 VAAIPQ
+488 VGAIP
-494 KS
+494 SN